1 MGRPHLL
8 RGSIPGDSQHFLAA
22 GDACSNQPLSVL
34 AHQRHASSQGSG
46 AGWCKSCHA
55 TGTNYLGNM
64 ERKSLTHQSR
74 GNTPLDCSQS
84 GCHRPLGNKGA
95 AYTKWD

>member
-1 MGRPHLL
+1 MTGLQQHGDELKMDYL
-8 RGSIPGDSQHFLAA
+8 RH
-22 GDACSNQPLSVL
+22 
-34 AHQRHASSQGSG
+34 SG
-46 AGWCKSCHA
+46 MPSPECLKSESCHA

-64 ERKSLTHQSR
+64 ERKSLTHQAR